1 MISEPDAT
9 PKPVAMIL
17 LSCAVSTTPDQI
29 WRGNP
34 PDQIVAAR

>member
-9 PKPVAMIL
+9 PKPGAIL
-17 LSCAVSTTPDQI
+17 LLCAVSITPDQR